1 MTSRRGLV
9 GFVAAGEEREA
20 RERVTGTKVAENIVF
35 PFFPS
40 HFHSGKEKQGLRR
53 RKRKT
58 QEFGS
63 LVFQGVCCKLFGV
76 VACLQ
81 RKATRYV

>member
-1 MTSRRGLV
+1 LV

-40 HFHSGKEKQGLRR
+40 HFHSGKEKQRTWEEKEKDAGVWL
-53 RKRKT
+53 
-58 QEFGS
+58 